1 MKVLVAGNTGLVGS
15 ALSTEFQ
22 LNGFEVIGA
31 NRAVVNLSDYEETL
45 SFLKDHQ
52 PGIVIDAAARVGG
65 IGANDNFPVEFL
77 LDNLMIQNNLM
88 RASYEQKI
96 QKFVFLGSSCIY
108 PRNSSQ
114 PIKEEYLLGGQL
126 EGTNSAYAIAKIA
139 GIELIKSYRKEY
151 SKSWISMMPTNLYGP
166 RDNFDLDSSHVLPAL
181 IRKFVEG
188 ADSDMSSISLW
199 GTGEPLREF
208 LHVNDLA
215 KAVVLA
221 TEKYDSDLHLNVGS
235 SKEISIRK
243 LAEMIASAA
252 NYKGK
257 IFWDVSKPDGTP
269 RKILDS
275 TRIRS
280 LGWEPT
286 ISLEEGIS
294 STVEWFREASS
305 RNEVRK

>member
-151 SKSWISMMPTNLYGP
+151 SKSWISIMPTNLYGP

-188 ADSDMSSISLW
+188 ADSDMS
-199 GTGEPLREF
+199 
-208 LHVNDLA
+208 
-215 KAVVLA
+215 
-221 TEKYDSDLHLNVGS
+221 
-235 SKEISIRK
+235 
-243 LAEMIASAA
+243 
-252 NYKGK
+252 
-257 IFWDVSKPDGTP
+257 
-269 RKILDS
+269 
-275 TRIRS
+275 
-280 LGWEPT
+280 
-286 ISLEEGIS
+286 
-294 STVEWFREASS
+294 
-305 RNEVRK
+305 